1 MSTGFFGI
9 PGRPER
15 NSHHV
20 HIVDG
25 GKPVCGTRPDPRAQ
39 YQWCSPDIMPS
50 YVDCDR
56 CRAWLKK
63 PRS

>member
-1 MSTGFFGI
+1 MSTGYFGI

-25 GKPVCGTRPDPRAQ
+25 GKPVCGTHVHPKAQ
-39 YQWCSPDIMPS
+39 YQWCASGIERS
-50 YVDCDR
+50 YVDCQR
-56 CRAWLKK
+56 CRAWLA
-63 PRS
+63 RTGS